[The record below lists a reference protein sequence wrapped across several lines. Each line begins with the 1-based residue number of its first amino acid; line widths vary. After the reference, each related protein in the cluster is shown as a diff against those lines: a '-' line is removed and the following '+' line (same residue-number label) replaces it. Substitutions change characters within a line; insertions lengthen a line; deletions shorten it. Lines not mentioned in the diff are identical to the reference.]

1 MAPWAMD
8 VTDLVGRTPLLELK
22 HVTSDT
28 RATVL
33 AKLEMFSP
41 GGSSKD
47 RVALQ
52 MVRDAEAQGL
62 LRSGGI
68 ITEPTSG
75 NMGIS
80 LAWVAATRGYRCIL
94 TMPDTINIER
104 RLLLRRFGAEIIL
117 TPGSQGM
124 RGAIN
129 KVIELRT
136 TLPNA
141 WFPQQFYNQANPRAH
156 REGTAVEIWEDTG
169 GAVDLVIIG
178 VGTGGT
184 LTGVAEGLRARK
196 PSVEVVAVEPA
207 SCAVLSGGRPGPH
220 RIEGLGAGFLPD
232 TLRVDLIDRVISV
245 TDHDAVD
252 TAIRVMAEEGLSVG
266 ISSGAVAWAAL
277 QEARKEQNQ
286 GKVIV
291 TIFCSAAERYL
302 QTILFDDL
310 RNQEM
315 HPQAGSRPS
324 LEPWHSNRRQPG

>member
-1 MAPWAMD
+1 MPLWA
-8 VTDLVGRTPLLELK
+8 TDATELVGHTPLVELK
-22 HVTSDT
+22 RVTAGVH
-28 RATVL
+28 ATVL

-41 GGSSKD
+41 GGSIKD

-52 MVRDAEAQGL
+52 MIREAEAQGL

-80 LAWVAATRGYRCIL
+80 LAWVAAARGYRCIL
-94 TMPDTINIER
+94 TMPDTINLER
-104 RLLLRRFGAEIIL
+104 RLLLRRFGAEVIL

-136 TLPNA
+136 TIPNA

-156 REGTAVEIWEDTG
+156 REGTAVEIWDDTSG
-169 GAVDLVIIG
+169 SVDLVVIG

-220 RIEGLGAGFLPD
+220 RIEGLGPGFQPD
-232 TLRVDLIDRVISV
+232 TLRVDLIDRVIPV
-245 TDHDAVD
+245 TDHDAVN
-252 TAIRVMAEEGLSVG
+252 TAIHLMREEGLSVG

-277 QEARKEQNQ
+277 QEARKEQNH

-302 QTILFDDL
+302 QTILFEDL
-310 RNQEM
+310 RKN
-315 HPQAGSRPS
+315 
-324 LEPWHSNRRQPG
+324 

>member
-1 MAPWAMD
+1 MTRWAKD
-8 VTDLVGRTPLLELK
+8 VTELIGQTPLIELK
-22 HVTSDT
+22 RIASDIPLT
-28 RATVL
+28 HQNTL
-33 AKLEMFSP
+33 LSKLEMFNP
-41 GGSSKD
+41 GGSLKD
-47 RVALQ
+47 RVAFQ
-52 MVRDAEAQGL
+52 MICEAEAQGL
-62 LRSGGI
+62 LRPGSI

-80 LAWVAATRGYRCIL
+80 LAWISAARGYMCIL
-94 TMPDTINIER
+94 AMPDTITIER
-104 RLLLRRFGAEIIL
+104 RLLLQRFGAKVLL
-117 TPGSQGM
+117 TPGNQGM

-156 REGTAVEIWEDTG
+156 REGTASEIWVDTA
-169 GAVDLVIIG
+169 GAVDIVVIG

-184 LTGVAEGLRARK
+184 LTGIAEGLRVRK
-196 PSVEVVAVEPA
+196 PGVEVVAVEPA

-220 RIEGLGAGFLPD
+220 RIEGLGAGFQPD
-232 TLRVDLIDRVISV
+232 TLRVDLIDRVIPV

-252 TAIRVMAEEGLSVG
+252 TAIRLMAEEGLSVG

-291 TIFCSAAERYL
+291 TIFPSAAERYL
-302 QTILFDDL
+302 YTSLFEDL
-310 RNQEM
+310 RSN
-315 HPQAGSRPS
+315 
-324 LEPWHSNRRQPG
+324 LHS

>member
-1 MAPWAMD
+1 MTRWIKD
-8 VTDLVGRTPLLELK
+8 VTELVGRTPLVELRR
-22 HVTSDT
+22 VTASLN
-28 RATVL
+28 ATVL

-41 GGSSKD
+41 GGSVKD

-52 MVRDAEAQGL
+52 MICEAEAQGL
-62 LRSGGI
+62 LRPGGI

-80 LAWVAATRGYRCIL
+80 LAWIAAARKYRCIL
-94 TMPDTINIER
+94 TMPDTINLER
-104 RLLLRRFGAEIIL
+104 RLLLRRFGAEVIL

-156 REGTAVEIWEDTG
+156 REGTAAEIWEDTA
-169 GAVDLVIIG
+169 GAVDMVVIG

-184 LTGVAEGLRARK
+184 LTGVAEGLRAHK

-220 RIEGLGAGFLPD
+220 RIEGLGAGFQPD
-232 TLRVDLIDRVISV
+232 TLRVDLIDRVIPV
-245 TDHDAVD
+245 TDHDAVA
-252 TAIRVMAEEGLSVG
+252 TAIRLLEEEGLSVG
-266 ISSGAVAWAAL
+266 ISSGAAAWAAM
-277 QEARKEQNQ
+277 QEARKEQNRD
-286 GKVIV
+286 KVIV
-291 TIFCSAAERYL
+291 TIFPSAAERYL
-302 QTILFDDL
+302 QTVLFDEL
-310 RNQEM
+310 RNDL
-315 HPQAGSRPS
+315 PALSKR
-324 LEPWHSNRRQPG
+324 

>member
-22 HVTSDT
+22 RVTSDT
-28 RATVL
+28 RATIL

-52 MVRDAEAQGL
+52 MIRDAEAQGL
-62 LRSGGI
+62 LRSGGV

-104 RLLLRRFGAEIIL
+104 RLLLRRFGAEVTL

-169 GAVDLVIIG
+169 GAVDVVVIG

-196 PSVEVVAVEPA
+196 PSIEVVAVEPA

-252 TAIRVMAEEGLSVG
+252 TAIRLMAKEGLSVG

-310 RNQEM
+310 RNQEI
-315 HPQAGSRPS
+315 HPQSYHLPR
-324 LEPWHSNRRQPG
+324 